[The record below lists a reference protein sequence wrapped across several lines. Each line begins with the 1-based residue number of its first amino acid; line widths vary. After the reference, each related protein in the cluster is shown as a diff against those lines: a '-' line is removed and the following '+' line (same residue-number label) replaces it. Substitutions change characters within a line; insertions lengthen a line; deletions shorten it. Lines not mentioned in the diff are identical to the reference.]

1 MPTQVLMPPLSQT
14 LETLVLVEWLKQ
26 SGQPVT
32 KGEPLF
38 LVESDK
44 ATLEVEAP
52 ASGVVSALLVE
63 PGTEVR
69 VKTPIALIVQP
80 DEALPLAPA
89 LAAGLPSRRVLEP
102 LPPERLQRVVASPRA
117 RAQAR
122 AAAIDLAALTP
133 TGPGGMIVAR
143 DVAAALAQQT
153 ARISPVARRTAA
165 AEGIDVDSLAKA
177 HPGRRIL
184 RADVLSEVEAAHS
197 AKVHAAVGQPL
208 SPLRQTIAER
218 LSRSAAVAVTL
229 SCEVDATEL
238 VALRQKAILDLAAEK
253 IRPTFTDFFALIV
266 ARCLLRS
273 PAING
278 TFDGTRLN
286 LCEEVQLSLAIDTHR
301 GLVTP
306 VLRHSDLA
314 NLRAAAARRTALVEA
329 AAQQRLTPAD
339 LAGGTFTLTNLGRQR
354 VDAFTPIINPPQI
367 GVLGTGRI
375 RPAPAVHAGQLAIR
389 QRLVL
394 SLTFDHRV
402 IDGAPAARFLEE
414 VATWI
419 EEPHR
424 IWYG

>member
-1 MPTQVLMPPLSQT
+1 M
-14 LETLVLVEWLKQ
+14 
-26 SGQPVT
+26 
-32 KGEPLF
+32 
-38 LVESDK
+38 
-44 ATLEVEAP
+44 
-52 ASGVVSALLVE
+52 
-63 PGTEVR
+63 
-69 VKTPIALIVQP
+69 
-80 DEALPLAPA
+80 
-89 LAAGLPSRRVLEP
+89 
-102 LPPERLQRVVASPRA
+102 
-117 RAQAR
+117 
-122 AAAIDLAALTP
+122 
-133 TGPGGMIVAR
+133 
-143 DVAAALAQQT
+143 
-153 ARISPVARRTAA
+153 
-165 AEGIDVDSLAKA
+165 
-177 HPGRRIL
+177 
-184 RADVLSEVEAAHS
+184 
-197 AKVHAAVGQPL
+197 
-208 SPLRQTIAER
+208 
-218 LSRSAAVAVTL
+218 
-229 SCEVDATEL
+229 
-238 VALRQKAILDLAAEK
+238 
-253 IRPTFTDFFALIV
+253 

-286 LCEEVQLSLAIDTHR
+286 LCEEVQLSLAIDTPR

-306 VLRHSDLA
+306 VLRSSDLA

>member
-52 ASGVVSALLVE
+52 VSGVVSALLVE

-80 DEALPLAPA
+80 EEAPTLAPA
-89 LAAGLPSRRVLEP
+89 LATASPGQRVLEP

-143 DVAAALAQQT
+143 DVAAAQLP
-153 ARISPVARRTAA
+153 ARISPLARRTAA
-165 AEGIDVDSLAKA
+165 AEGIDVDTLAKA

-184 RADVLSEVEAAHS
+184 RADVLSEVEAANTPN
-197 AKVHAAVGQPL
+197 ADAAVGQPL

-238 VALRQKAILDLAAEK
+238 VALRQQAILDLAAEK
-253 IRPTFTDFFALIV
+253 VRPTFTDFFALIV

-273 PAING
+273 PGING
-278 TFDGTRLN
+278 TFDGVRLN
-286 LCEEVQLSLAIDTHR
+286 LCEEVQLSLAIDTPR

-306 VLRHSDLA
+306 VLRNSDLA
-314 NLRAAAARRTALVEA
+314 NLRTVAARRIALLEA

-354 VDAFTPIINPPQI
+354 VDAFTPLINPPQI

-375 RPAPAVHAGQLAIR
+375 RPAPAVHAGQLAVR

>member
-52 ASGVVSALLVE
+52 VSGVVSALLVE

-80 DEALPLAPA
+80 DEAPTLAPA
-89 LAAGLPSRRVLEP
+89 LATASPGRRVLEP

-143 DVAAALAQQT
+143 DVAAAQLP
-153 ARISPVARRTAA
+153 ARISPLARRTAA
-165 AEGIDVDSLAKA
+165 AEGIDVDTLAKA

-184 RADVLSEVEAAHS
+184 RADVLSEVEAANTPN
-197 AKVHAAVGQPL
+197 ADAAVGQPL

-238 VALRQKAILDLAAEK
+238 VALRQQAILDLAAEK
-253 IRPTFTDFFALIV
+253 VRPTFTDFFALIV

-273 PAING
+273 PGING
-278 TFDGTRLN
+278 TFDGVRLN
-286 LCEEVQLSLAIDTHR
+286 LCEEVQLSLAIDTPR

-306 VLRHSDLA
+306 VLRNSDLA
-314 NLRAAAARRTALVEA
+314 NLRTVAARRIALLEA

-354 VDAFTPIINPPQI
+354 VDAFTPLINPPQI

-375 RPAPAVHAGQLAIR
+375 RPAPAVHAGQLAVR

>member
-52 ASGVVSALLVE
+52 VSGVVSALLVE

-80 DEALPLAPA
+80 DEAPTLAPA
-89 LAAGLPSRRVLEP
+89 LATASPGQRVLEP

-143 DVAAALAQQT
+143 DVAAAQLP
-153 ARISPVARRTAA
+153 ARISPLARRTAA
-165 AEGIDVDSLAKA
+165 AEGIDVDTLAKA

-184 RADVLSEVEAAHS
+184 RADVLSEVEAANTPN
-197 AKVHAAVGQPL
+197 ADAAVGQPL

-238 VALRQKAILDLAAEK
+238 VALRQQAILDLAAEK
-253 IRPTFTDFFALIV
+253 VRPTFTDFFALIV

-273 PAING
+273 PGING
-278 TFDGTRLN
+278 TFDGVRLN
-286 LCEEVQLSLAIDTHR
+286 LCEEAQLSLAIDTPR

-306 VLRHSDLA
+306 VLRNSDLA
-314 NLRAAAARRTALVEA
+314 NLRTVAARRIALLEA

-354 VDAFTPIINPPQI
+354 VDAFTPLINPPQI

-375 RPAPAVHAGQLAIR
+375 RPAPAVHAGQLAVR

>member
-52 ASGVVSALLVE
+52 VSGVVSALLVE

-80 DEALPLAPA
+80 EEAPTLAPA
-89 LAAGLPSRRVLEP
+89 LATASPGRRVLEP

-143 DVAAALAQQT
+143 DVAAAQLP
-153 ARISPVARRTAA
+153 ARISPLARRTAA
-165 AEGIDVDSLAKA
+165 AEGIDVDTLAKA

-184 RADVLSEVEAAHS
+184 RADVLSEVEAANTPN
-197 AKVHAAVGQPL
+197 ADAAVGQPL

-238 VALRQKAILDLAAEK
+238 VALRQQAILDLAAEK
-253 IRPTFTDFFALIV
+253 VRPTFTDFFALIV

-273 PAING
+273 PGIHG
-278 TFDGTRLN
+278 TFDGVRLN
-286 LCEEVQLSLAIDTHR
+286 LCEEVQLSLAIDTPR

-306 VLRHSDLA
+306 VLRNSDLA
-314 NLRAAAARRTALVEA
+314 NLRTVAARRIALLEA
-329 AAQQRLTPAD
+329 VAQQRLTPAD

-354 VDAFTPIINPPQI
+354 VDAFTPLINPPQI

-375 RPAPAVHAGQLAIR
+375 RPAPAVHAGQLAVR

>member
-80 DEALPLAPA
+80 DEALAPA
-89 LAAGLPSRRVLEP
+89 LATASPSRRVLEP

-122 AAAIDLAALTP
+122 EAAIDLAALTP

-143 DVAAALAQQT
+143 DVAAAQIP

-165 AEGIDVDSLAKA
+165 AEGIDVDTLAKA

-184 RADVLSEVEAAHS
+184 RADVLSEVEAANTPK
-197 AKVHAAVGQPL
+197 ADAAVGQPL

-253 IRPTFTDFFALIV
+253 VRPTFTDFFALIV
-266 ARCLLRS
+266 ARCLLRL
-273 PAING
+273 PGING

-286 LCEEVQLSLAIDTHR
+286 LCEEVQLSLAIDTPR

-306 VLRHSDLA
+306 VLRNSDLA
-314 NLRAAAARRTALVEA
+314 NLRTVAARRIALLEA
-329 AAQQRLTPAD
+329 VAQQRLPPAD
-339 LAGGTFTLTNLGRQR
+339 LAGGTFTLTNLGSQR
-354 VDAFTPIINPPQI
+354 VDAFTPLINPPQI

-375 RPAPAVHAGQLAIR
+375 RPAPAVYAGQLAVR

>member
-80 DEALPLAPA
+80 DEALAPA
-89 LAAGLPSRRVLEP
+89 LATASPGRRVLEP

-122 AAAIDLAALTP
+122 EAAIDLAALTP

-143 DVAAALAQQT
+143 DVAAAQIP

-165 AEGIDVDSLAKA
+165 AEGIDVDTLAKA

-184 RADVLSEVEAAHS
+184 RADVLSEVEA
-197 AKVHAAVGQPL
+197 
-208 SPLRQTIAER
+208 
-218 LSRSAAVAVTL
+218 
-229 SCEVDATEL
+229 
-238 VALRQKAILDLAAEK
+238 
-253 IRPTFTDFFALIV
+253 
-266 ARCLLRS
+266 
-273 PAING
+273 
-278 TFDGTRLN
+278 
-286 LCEEVQLSLAIDTHR
+286 
-301 GLVTP
+301 
-306 VLRHSDLA
+306 
-314 NLRAAAARRTALVEA
+314 
-329 AAQQRLTPAD
+329 
-339 LAGGTFTLTNLGRQR
+339 
-354 VDAFTPIINPPQI
+354 
-367 GVLGTGRI
+367 
-375 RPAPAVHAGQLAIR
+375 
-389 QRLVL
+389 
-394 SLTFDHRV
+394 
-402 IDGAPAARFLEE
+402 
-414 VATWI
+414 
-419 EEPHR
+419 
-424 IWYG
+424 

>member
-52 ASGVVSALLVE
+52 VSGVVSALLVE

-80 DEALPLAPA
+80 EEAPTLAPA
-89 LAAGLPSRRVLEP
+89 LATASPGRRVLEP

-143 DVAAALAQQT
+143 DVAAAQLP
-153 ARISPVARRTAA
+153 ARISPLARRTAA
-165 AEGIDVDSLAKA
+165 AEGIDVDTLAKA

-184 RADVLSEVEAAHS
+184 RADVLSEVEAANTPN
-197 AKVHAAVGQPL
+197 ADAAVGQPL

-238 VALRQKAILDLAAEK
+238 VTLRQQAILDLAAEK
-253 IRPTFTDFFALIV
+253 VRPTFTDFFALIV

-273 PAING
+273 PGING
-278 TFDGTRLN
+278 TFDGVRLN
-286 LCEEVQLSLAIDTHR
+286 LCEEVQLSLAIDTPR

-306 VLRHSDLA
+306 VLRNSDLA
-314 NLRAAAARRTALVEA
+314 NLRTVAARRIALLEA
-329 AAQQRLTPAD
+329 VAQQRLTPAD

-354 VDAFTPIINPPQI
+354 VDAFTPLINPPQI

-375 RPAPAVHAGQLAIR
+375 RPAPAVHAGQLAVR

>member
-80 DEALPLAPA
+80 DEALAPA
-89 LAAGLPSRRVLEP
+89 LATASPGRRVLEP

-122 AAAIDLAALTP
+122 EAAIDLAALTP

-143 DVAAALAQQT
+143 DVAAAQIP

-165 AEGIDVDSLAKA
+165 AEGIDVDTLAKA

-184 RADVLSEVEAAHS
+184 RADVLSEVEAANTPK
-197 AKVHAAVGQPL
+197 ADAAVGQPL

-238 VALRQKAILDLAAEK
+238 VALRQKAIQDLAAEK
-253 IRPTFTDFFALIV
+253 VRPTFTDFFALIV
-266 ARCLLRS
+266 ARCLLRL
-273 PAING
+273 PGING

-286 LCEEVQLSLAIDTHR
+286 LCEEVQLSLAIDTPR

-306 VLRHSDLA
+306 VLRNSDLA
-314 NLRAAAARRTALVEA
+314 NLRTVAARRIALLEA
-329 AAQQRLTPAD
+329 VAQQRLPPAD
-339 LAGGTFTLTNLGRQR
+339 LAGGTFTLTNLGSQR
-354 VDAFTPIINPPQI
+354 VDAFTPLINPPQI

-375 RPAPAVHAGQLAIR
+375 RPAPAVYAGQLAVR

>member
-52 ASGVVSALLVE
+52 VSGVVSALLVE

-80 DEALPLAPA
+80 DEAPTLAPA
-89 LAAGLPSRRVLEP
+89 LATASPGQRVLEP

-143 DVAAALAQQT
+143 DVAAAQLP
-153 ARISPVARRTAA
+153 ARISPLARRTAA
-165 AEGIDVDSLAKA
+165 AEGIDVDTLAKA

-184 RADVLSEVEAAHS
+184 RADVLSEVEAANTPN
-197 AKVHAAVGQPL
+197 ADAAVGQPL

-238 VALRQKAILDLAAEK
+238 VALRQQAILDLAAEK
-253 IRPTFTDFFALIV
+253 VRPTFTDFFALIV

-273 PAING
+273 PGING
-278 TFDGTRLN
+278 TFDGVRLN
-286 LCEEVQLSLAIDTHR
+286 LCEEVQLSLAIDTPR

-306 VLRHSDLA
+306 VLRNSDLA
-314 NLRAAAARRTALVEA
+314 NLRTVAARRIALLEA

-354 VDAFTPIINPPQI
+354 VDAFTPLINPPQI

-375 RPAPAVHAGQLAIR
+375 RPAPAVHAGQLAVR

>member
-1 MPTQVLMPPLSQT
+1 MPPLSQT

-52 ASGVVSALLVE
+52 VSGVVSALLVE

-80 DEALPLAPA
+80 DEAPTLAPA
-89 LAAGLPSRRVLEP
+89 LATASPGQRVLEP

-143 DVAAALAQQT
+143 DVAAAQLP
-153 ARISPVARRTAA
+153 ARISPLARRTAA
-165 AEGIDVDSLAKA
+165 AEGIDVDTLAKA

-184 RADVLSEVEAAHS
+184 RADVLSEVEAANTPN
-197 AKVHAAVGQPL
+197 ADAAVGQPL

-238 VALRQKAILDLAAEK
+238 VALRQQAILDLAAEK
-253 IRPTFTDFFALIV
+253 VRPTFTDFFALIV

-273 PAING
+273 PGING
-278 TFDGTRLN
+278 TFDGVRLN
-286 LCEEVQLSLAIDTHR
+286 LCEEVQLSLAIDTPR

-306 VLRHSDLA
+306 VLRNSDLA
-314 NLRAAAARRTALVEA
+314 NLRTVAARRIALLEA

-354 VDAFTPIINPPQI
+354 VDAFTPLINPPQI

-375 RPAPAVHAGQLAIR
+375 RPAPAVHAGQLAVR

>member
-1 MPTQVLMPPLSQT
+1 
-14 LETLVLVEWLKQ
+14 
-26 SGQPVT
+26 
-32 KGEPLF
+32 
-38 LVESDK
+38 
-44 ATLEVEAP
+44 
-52 ASGVVSALLVE
+52 
-63 PGTEVR
+63 
-69 VKTPIALIVQP
+69 
-80 DEALPLAPA
+80 
-89 LAAGLPSRRVLEP
+89 
-102 LPPERLQRVVASPRA
+102 
-117 RAQAR
+117 
-122 AAAIDLAALTP
+122 
-133 TGPGGMIVAR
+133 MIVAR
-143 DVAAALAQQT
+143 DVAAAQLP
-153 ARISPVARRTAA
+153 ARISPLARRTAA
-165 AEGIDVDSLAKA
+165 AEGIDVDTLAKA

-184 RADVLSEVEAAHS
+184 RADVLSEVEAANTPN
-197 AKVHAAVGQPL
+197 ADAAVGQPL

-238 VALRQKAILDLAAEK
+238 VALRQQAILDLAAEK
-253 IRPTFTDFFALIV
+253 VRPTFTDFFALIV

-273 PAING
+273 PGING
-278 TFDGTRLN
+278 TFDGVRLN
-286 LCEEVQLSLAIDTHR
+286 LCEEVQLSLAIDTPR

-306 VLRHSDLA
+306 VLRNSDLA
-314 NLRAAAARRTALVEA
+314 NLRTVAARRIALLEA

-354 VDAFTPIINPPQI
+354 VDAFTPLINPPQI

-375 RPAPAVHAGQLAIR
+375 RPAPAVHAGQLAVR

>member
-52 ASGVVSALLVE
+52 VSGVVSALLVE

-80 DEALPLAPA
+80 EEAPTLAPA
-89 LAAGLPSRRVLEP
+89 LATASPGRRVLEP

-143 DVAAALAQQT
+143 DVAAAQLP
-153 ARISPVARRTAA
+153 ARISPLARRTAA
-165 AEGIDVDSLAKA
+165 AEGIDVDTLAKA

-184 RADVLSEVEAAHS
+184 RADVLSEVEAANTPN
-197 AKVHAAVGQPL
+197 ADAAVGQPL

-238 VALRQKAILDLAAEK
+238 VALRQQAILDLAAEK
-253 IRPTFTDFFALIV
+253 VRPTFTDFFALIV

-273 PAING
+273 PGING
-278 TFDGTRLN
+278 TFDGVRLN
-286 LCEEVQLSLAIDTHR
+286 LCEEVQLSLAIDTPR

-306 VLRHSDLA
+306 VLRNSDLA
-314 NLRAAAARRTALVEA
+314 NLRTVAARRIALLEA

-354 VDAFTPIINPPQI
+354 VDAFTPLINPPQI

-375 RPAPAVHAGQLAIR
+375 RPAPAVHAGQLAVR